1 MPFEK
6 ITSGPDKGKYR
17 SPSGR
22 VMTKKQVQA
31 YYARNGSGKPKS
43 RRRK

>member
-1 MPFEK
+1 MPFRK
-6 ITSGPDKGKYR
+6 MKNGKYR

-31 YYARNGSGKPKS
+31 YYAKQHGK
-43 RRRK
+43 RKR